1 MSDNNLKVE
10 GSKVPAEE
18 ITNPALK
25 EAIEKMQAEN
35 SKENVDAM
43 INRVLEAKFI
53 LPARVTQ
60 IPAARTENGQTMMT
74 NQTQVQ
80 FRLLENN
87 RHEKFFGV
95 FTDIEEMYKWNG
107 NEEANKVVTD
117 FDSLAHMIMDPKS
130 QVLGF
135 VINPFGKSVTFPKP
149 MAISIKQQRD
159 YMRLKENTLR
169 NGAQIKLG
177 EPEEYPIDLMAALIN
192 HFSTEPGV
200 NAAFLRLIV
209 CRRHAENL
217 RGYRGCGK
225 ALPRRRDPALDDAF
239 LDGICEKRSQG
250 NRAILQKRRGIIPK
264 KKNPTLRSRVYFMR
278 L

>member
-10 GSKVPAEE
+10 GSKVPAEK

-43 INRVLEAKFI
+43 INQVLEAKFI

-95 FTDIEEMYKWNG
+95 FTDIEEMYKWKG

-117 FDSLAHMIMDPKS
+117 FDSLAPFAGDNLMKLEAMTQCSLAEALLIPMNGAERSGIAESLIRYIAFHSESPVNIKS
-130 QVLGF
+130 LAV
-135 VINPFGKSVTFPKP
+135 
-149 MAISIKQQRD
+149 
-159 YMRLKENTLR
+159 LKEVL
-169 NGAQIKLG
+169 
-177 EPEEYPIDLMAALIN
+177 
-192 HFSTEPGV
+192 V
-200 NAAFLRLIV
+200 
-209 CRRHAENL
+209 
-217 RGYRGCGK
+217 
-225 ALPRRRDPALDDAF
+225 
-239 LDGICEKRSQG
+239 
-250 NRAILQKRRGIIPK
+250 
-264 KKNPTLRSRVYFMR
+264 LRS
-278 L
+278 

>member
-1 MSDNNLKVE
+1 MSDNNNNLKVE

-25 EAIEKMQAEN
+25 DAIDAMQAEN

-43 INRVLEAKFI
+43 INQVLAAKFI

-60 IPAARTENGQTMMT
+60 IPAARTQNGQTMMT

-87 RHEKFFGV
+87 KHEKFFGV
-95 FTDIEEMYKWNG
+95 FTDIEEMYKWKG

-130 QVLGF
+130 QVIGF

-149 MAISIKQQRD
+149 MAISIKQQKD
-159 YMRLKENTLR
+159 YMRLRENTLR

-177 EPEEYPIDLMAALIN
+177 EPKEYPIDLMAALIN
-192 HFSTEPGV
+192 HFSTEQGV
-200 NAAFLRLIV
+200 NAAFLRLIEQDGDPSYFIV
-209 CRRHAENL
+209 VDFVGDTERTFADIAEVA
-217 RGYRGCGK
+217 K
-225 ALPRRRDPALDDAF
+225 PFLDDEIQLSMMPYSMEFARNAVK
-239 LDGICEKRSQG
+239 GIEPFYRKEEK
-250 NRAILQKRRGIIPK
+250 
-264 KKNPTLRSRVYFMR
+264 
-278 L
+278 

>member
-1 MSDNNLKVE
+1 MSDNNNNLKVE

-25 EAIEKMQAEN
+25 DAIDAMQAEN

-43 INRVLEAKFI
+43 INQVLAAKFI

-60 IPAARTENGQTMMT
+60 IPAARTQNGQTMMT

-87 RHEKFFGV
+87 KHEKFFGV
-95 FTDIEEMYKWNG
+95 FTDIEEMYKWKG

-130 QVLGF
+130 QVIGF

-149 MAISIKQQRD
+149 MAISIKQQKD
-159 YMRLKENTLR
+159 YMRLRENTLR

-177 EPEEYPIDLMAALIN
+177 EPKEYPIDLMAALIN
-192 HFSTEPGV
+192 HFSTEQGV
-200 NAAFLRLIV
+200 NAAFLRLIEQDGEPSYFIV
-209 CRRHAENL
+209 VDFVGDTERTFADIAEVA
-217 RGYRGCGK
+217 K
-225 ALPRRRDPALDDAF
+225 PFLDDEIQLSMMPYSMEFARNAVK
-239 LDGICEKRSQG
+239 GIEPFYRKEEE
-250 NRAILQKRRGIIPK
+250 
-264 KKNPTLRSRVYFMR
+264 
-278 L
+278 

>member
-87 RHEKFFGV
+87 
-95 FTDIEEMYKWNG
+95 
-107 NEEANKVVTD
+107 
-117 FDSLAHMIMDPKS
+117 SS
-130 QVLGF
+130 
-135 VINPFGKSVTFPKP
+135 
-149 MAISIKQQRD
+149 
-159 YMRLKENTLR
+159 
-169 NGAQIKLG
+169 
-177 EPEEYPIDLMAALIN
+177 
-192 HFSTEPGV
+192 
-200 NAAFLRLIV
+200 
-209 CRRHAENL
+209 
-217 RGYRGCGK
+217 
-225 ALPRRRDPALDDAF
+225 
-239 LDGICEKRSQG
+239 
-250 NRAILQKRRGIIPK
+250 ILQ
-264 KKNPTLRSRVYFMR
+264 
-278 L
+278 